1 MVDAIHAM
9 LMMRPISPIRLW
21 STACRAAVLAF
32 ARPCHHPISMNDMI
46 PTPSQPTNRRNMLLA
61 MVRVSI
67 AIRKMDR

>member
-1 MVDAIHAM
+1 M
-9 LMMRPISPIRLW
+9 
-21 STACRAAVLAF
+21 LAF